1 MPRHRT
7 SVAHLI
13 LVLLL
18 GASACTSGEEA
29 ADPASAVGAS
39 PAADGA
45 TSVAATAG
53 LDERQRDH
61 LVQTDATTWDVTLQ
75 DDATV
80 VPGDVAVTTA
90 VDGQYSLDTEAA
102 AAAGITLE
110 EGHTL
115 LLAGRAVRRITAV
128 STDGETT
135 TVSTEAGSLADV
147 IEDGAVA
154 WDVPIGFGFDQFVT
168 EQPDDAVAA
177 PANRSSTRAAA
188 SRSTTR
194 AAALGAQPVLT
205 SISTRM
211 PDGRV
216 LPVAA
221 DGDVARGIWDSIEI
235 DEQAGSVS
243 WEYTVDATRYRLR
256 LTSAG
261 DTVEVLVVVSR
272 GAEGE
277 ETMAFRAEGSIGALR
292 STADSSWAGGD
303 LASSDVA
310 LEQLAADVDVS
321 LAVAGAGVSPID
333 FTIPVPMLTYT
344 WLVGPVPVTLDLT
357 AEIIGNVN
365 AQANAAATAEASFS
379 YRGDAGFTFGGAD
392 VATSGNTAIAEMDP
406 EPADSSAGM
415 GLDVD
420 AQFGIGFPH
429 VTLSVL
435 GQGLVPEMRVG
446 HVIGS
451 SLQWGGPAAG
461 FPASSLCKR
470 AYVRQIVSG
479 GYEFSVLGVALA
491 SNDEPF
497 VLYED
502 ERRTTGDSCPDE
514 D

>member
-1 MPRHRT
+1 MRTRHQLPAILLA
-7 SVAHLI
+7 V
-13 LVLLL
+13 LVLGATACSGDDATP
-18 GASACTSGEEA
+18 GASATGEA
-29 ADPASAVGAS
+29 APGGDGPPAVSVEDTSVGLDDRQRSHLLEEGDATWDVS
-39 PAADGA
+39 IQDGA
-45 TSVAATAG
+45 TVVAGGAYDA
-53 LDERQRDH
+53 
-61 LVQTDATTWDVTLQ
+61 LVGTEG
-75 DDATV
+75 DDYTF
-80 VPGDVAVTTA
+80 
-90 VDGQYSLDTEAA
+90 DTGAA
-102 AAAGITLE
+102 AEAGIDLA
-110 EGHTL
+110 EGRTL

-128 STDGETT
+128 SEGGGTT
-135 TVSTEAGSLADV
+135 TVTTEEGSLADV
-147 IEDGAVA
+147 IEDGTVA
-154 WDVPIGFGFDQFVT
+154 WDVPVGFGFDQFVT
-168 EQPDDAVAA
+168 ERPDDAVAA
-177 PANRSSTRAAA
+177 PAR
-188 SRSTTR
+188 RSTT
-194 AAALGAQPVLT
+194 AVALGTEPVLT

-216 LPVAA
+216 LPVASG
-221 DGDVARGIWDSIEI
+221 GDVVKGIWDSIEV

-277 ETMAFRAEGSIGALR
+277 ETMAFRAEGSIGTLR
-292 STADSSWAGGD
+292 STSTSSWSGGE

-310 LEQLAADVDVS
+310 LEQLSTDIDVS

-379 YRGDAGFTFGGAD
+379 YRGDAGFSFGGAD
-392 VATSGNTAIAEMDP
+392 VETSGNTAIAEMDP

-415 GLDVD
+415 GIDVD

-435 GQGLVPEMRVG
+435 GQGLVPELRVG
-446 HVIGS
+446 HVVGS

-479 GYEFSVLGVALA
+479 GYEFNVLGVTLA

-502 ERRTTGDSCPDE
+502 EQRTKGDSCPDE
-514 D
+514 E